1 MSLLIKGGT
10 VVTAEE
16 SYRADVY
23 CANGTIQAIGEN
35 LEVPGGAEVVD
46 AGEALVIP
54 GGIDPHT
61 HMELPF
67 MGTVTADDFMSGPSS
82 ALAGGTTMII
92 DFVIPSPEQ
101 SLLEAYDT
109 WMANAQKAPSDYSF
123 HVAITWW
130 SDQVREEMGV
140 LTRERGVNSFKHFMA
155 YKGAIMLDDEA
166 LLNSF
171 ERCQELGAMATVH
184 AENGEMIY
192 HLQNKLLAMG
202 ITGPEGHVQSRPP
215 EVEGEATQRVITVAG
230 VVNAPLYVVHCSC
243 KQSLAAI
250 ARARANGQA
259 VYGEALA
266 QHLVIDESTHYLPDF
281 TMAAAHVMSPPFRTK
296 EHRDALW
303 GGLQSGTLQTTASDH
318 CAFCAP
324 QKALGKDDF
333 TLMPNG
339 CGGIEDRMSVLWD
352 QGVKTD
358 LLTANDFVRVT
369 STATAKIFN
378 IHPRKGSVSVGADAD
393 LTVWDPNASRTVS
406 VNTHHSNLDFNLYEG
421 MTLTGIARATI
432 SQGKQLWDGKEL
444 SVEKG
449 VGRYIPRP
457 TYSKVFDRVKTFVE
471 LNVPRRVERA
481 QAAE

>member
-16 SYRADVY
+16 THRADVY
-23 CANGTIQAIGEN
+23 CADGTIQAIGEN
-35 LEVPGGAEVVD
+35 LEAPAGAEVVD
-46 AGEALVIP
+46 AGEALVMP

-67 MGTVTADDFMSGPSS
+67 MGTVTADDFMSGPSA

-92 DFVIPSPEQ
+92 DFVIPSPQQ

-109 WMANAQKAPSDYSF
+109 WMSNAQKAPADYSF

-155 YKGAIMLDDEA
+155 YKGAIMLDDEI

-171 ERCQELGAMATVH
+171 DRCQELGAMATVH
-184 AENGEMIY
+184 AENGEMIF

-202 ITGPEGHVQSRPP
+202 ITGPEGHAQSRPP
-215 EVEGEATQRVITVAG
+215 EVEGEATKRVITVAG
-230 VVNAPLYVVHCSC
+230 VANAPLYVVHCSC

-250 ARARANGQA
+250 AEARANGQA

-266 QHLVIDESTHYLPDF
+266 QHLVIDESTHYLPDI
-281 TMAAAHVMSPPFRTK
+281 TLASAHVMSPPFRTK

-324 QKALGKDDF
+324 QKAMGKDNF

-352 QGVKTD
+352 QGVKTG
-358 LLTANDFVRVT
+358 LLTPNDFVRVT

-378 IHPRKGSVSVGADAD
+378 IFPRKGSVSVGADAD
-393 LTVWDPNASRTVS
+393 ITVWDPNASRTVS
-406 VNTHHSNLDFNLYEG
+406 VKSHHSNLDFNLYEG
-421 MTLTGIARATI
+421 MNLTGVARATI
-432 SQGKQLWDGKEL
+432 SQGKQVWDGKEL
-444 SVEKG
+444 NVERG

-457 TYSKVFDRVKTFVE
+457 TYSSVFERVKTYRE
-471 LNVPRRVERA
+471 LNAPRRVERA

>member
-16 SYRADVY
+16 TYRADVY

-35 LEVPGGAEVVD
+35 LEAPAGAEVVD

-67 MGTVTADDFMSGPSS
+67 MGTVTADDFMSGPS
-82 ALAGGTTMII
+82 AGLAGGTTMII

-109 WMANAQKAPSDYSF
+109 WMSNAQKAPSDYSF

-130 SDQVREEMGV
+130 SDQVKEEMGV

-155 YKGAIMLDDEA
+155 YKGAIMLDDEI

-171 ERCQELGAMATVH
+171 DRCQELGAMATVH

-230 VVNAPLYVVHCSC
+230 VANAPLYVVHCSC
-243 KQSLAAI
+243 IQSLAAI
-250 ARARANGQA
+250 AQARANGQA

-266 QHLVIDESTHYLPDF
+266 QHLVIDESTHYLPDI
-281 TMAAAHVMSPPFRTK
+281 TLASAHVMSPPFRTK

-324 QKALGKDDF
+324 QKALGKDNF

-339 CGGIEDRMSVLWD
+339 CGGIEDRMSILWD
-352 QGVKTD
+352 QGVKTG
-358 LLTANDFVRVT
+358 LLTPNDFVRVT

-378 IHPRKGSVSVGADAD
+378 IHPRKGAVSVGADAD
-393 LTVWDPNASRTVS
+393 LAVWDPNASRKVS
-406 VNTHHSNLDFNLYEG
+406 VKTHHSNMDFNLYEG
-421 MTLTGIARATI
+421 MTLTGLARATI
-432 SQGKQLWDGKEL
+432 SQGKQVWDGKDL
-444 SVEKG
+444 KIEKG

-457 TYSKVFDRVKTFVE
+457 TYSSVFERVKTYRE
-471 LNVPRRVERA
+471 LNAPRRVERA

>member
-10 VVTAEE
+10 VVTAEQ

-406 VNTHHSNLDFNLYEG
+406 VKTHHSNMDFSLYEG

-444 SVEKG
+444 KVEKG

-457 TYSKVFDRVKTFVE
+457 TYSSVFERVKTFRE
-471 LNVPRRVERA
+471 LNAPRRVERA
-481 QAAE
+481 RAAE

>member
-16 SYRADVY
+16 TYRADVY
-23 CANGTIQAIGEN
+23 CAEGAIQAIGEN
-35 LEVPGGAEVVD
+35 LEAPGGAEVVD

-67 MGTVTADDFMSGPSS
+67 MGTVTADDFMSGPSA

-109 WMANAQKAPSDYSF
+109 WMANAEKAPADYSF
-123 HVAITWW
+123 HVAVTWW
-130 SDQVREEMGV
+130 SDQVREEMGT

-155 YKGAIMLDDEA
+155 YKGAIMLDDEM

-171 ERCQELGAMATVH
+171 DRCQELGAMATVH
-184 AENGEMIY
+184 AENGELIDY
-192 HLQNKLLAMG
+192 LQKKLFAMG

-215 EVEGEATQRVITVAG
+215 EVEGEATNRVITVAG
-230 VVNAPLYVVHCSC
+230 TVNAPLYVVHCSC
-243 KQSLAAI
+243 KQSLSAI
-250 ARARANGQA
+250 ATARANGQA
-259 VYGEALA
+259 VYGEALV

-281 TMAAAHVMSPPFRTK
+281 TQAAAHVMSPPFRSK
-296 EHRDALW
+296 EHRDAIW

-324 QKALGKDDF
+324 QKALGKDNF
-333 TLMPNG
+333 AMMPNG

-352 QGVKTD
+352 QGVKTG
-358 LLTANDFVRVT
+358 LLTPNDFVRAT
-369 STATAKIFN
+369 STAAAKIFN
-378 IHPRKGSVSVGADAD
+378 VHPRKGEIRVGADAD
-393 LTVWDPNASRTVS
+393 ITVWDPNATRTIS
-406 VNTHHSNLDFNLYEG
+406 ASTHHSNMDFNLYEG
-421 MTLTGIARATI
+421 MTVTGIARATI
-432 SQGKQLWDGKEL
+432 SQGKQVWDGKDL
-444 SVEKG
+444 KIEKG

-457 TYSKVFDRVKTFVE
+457 TYSKVFDRVKTFAE
-471 LNVPRRVERA
+471 LNAPRRVERA

>member
-23 CANGTIQAIGEN
+23 CADGTIQAIGEN
-35 LEVPGGAEVVD
+35 LEAPAGAEVVD

-67 MGTVTADDFMSGPSS
+67 MGTVTADDFMSGPSAGLS
-82 ALAGGTTMII
+82 GGTTMII

-109 WMANAQKAPSDYSF
+109 WMANAAKAPSDYSF

-130 SDQVREEMGV
+130 SDQVKEEMGV

-155 YKGAIMLDDEA
+155 YKGAIMLDDEI

-171 ERCQELGAMATVH
+171 DRCQELGAMATVH
-184 AENGEMIY
+184 AENGEMIF

-230 VVNAPLYVVHCSC
+230 VANAPLYVVHCSC

-250 ARARANGQA
+250 AQARANGQA

-266 QHLVIDESTHYLPDF
+266 QHLVIDESTHYLPDI
-281 TMAAAHVMSPPFRTK
+281 TMASAHVMSPPFRTK

-324 QKALGKDDF
+324 QKALGKDNF

-339 CGGIEDRMSVLWD
+339 CGGIEDRMSILWD
-352 QGVKTD
+352 QGVKTG
-358 LLTANDFVRVT
+358 LLTPNDFVRVT

-378 IHPRKGSVSVGADAD
+378 IHPRKGAVSVGADAD
-393 LTVWDPNASRTVS
+393 LAVWDPNASRKVS
-406 VNTHHSNLDFNLYEG
+406 VKTHHSNMDFNLYEG
-421 MTLTGIARATI
+421 MTLTGLARATI
-432 SQGKQLWDGKEL
+432 SQGKQVWDGKDL
-444 SVEKG
+444 KVEKG

-457 TYSKVFDRVKTFVE
+457 TYSSVFDRVKTYRA
-471 LNVPRRVERA
+471 LNAPRRVERA

>member
-10 VVTAEE
+10 VVTAEV

-23 CANGTIQAIGEN
+23 CADGTIQAIGEN
-35 LEVPGGAEVVD
+35 LEAPAGAEVVD

-67 MGTVTADDFMSGPSS
+67 MGTVTADDFMSGPSAGLS
-82 ALAGGTTMII
+82 GGTTMII

-101 SLLEAYDT
+101 SLLEACDT
-109 WMANAQKAPSDYSF
+109 WMANAAKAPSDYSF

-155 YKGAIMLDDEA
+155 YKGAIMLDDEI

-171 ERCQELGAMATVH
+171 DRCQELGAMATVH
-184 AENGEMIY
+184 AENGEMIF

-230 VVNAPLYVVHCSC
+230 VANAPLYVVHCSC

-250 ARARANGQA
+250 AQARANGQA

-266 QHLVIDESTHYLPDF
+266 QHLVIDESTHYLPDI
-281 TMAAAHVMSPPFRTK
+281 TMASAHVMSPPFRTK

-324 QKALGKDDF
+324 QKALGKDNF

-339 CGGIEDRMSVLWD
+339 CGGIEDRMSILWD
-352 QGVKTD
+352 QGVKTG
-358 LLTANDFVRVT
+358 LLTPNDFVRVT

-378 IHPRKGSVSVGADAD
+378 IHPRKGAVSVGADAD
-393 LTVWDPNASRTVS
+393 LAVWDPNASRKVS
-406 VNTHHSNLDFNLYEG
+406 VKTHHSNMDFNLYEG
-421 MTLTGIARATI
+421 MTLTGLARATI
-432 SQGKQLWDGKEL
+432 SQGKQVWDGKDL
-444 SVEKG
+444 KVEKG

-457 TYSKVFDRVKTFVE
+457 TYSSVFDRVKTYRA
-471 LNVPRRVERA
+471 LNAPRRVERA

>member
-16 SYRADVY
+16 TYRADVY

-35 LEVPGGAEVVD
+35 LEAPAGAELVD

-67 MGTVTADDFMSGPSS
+67 MGTVTADDFMSGPS
-82 ALAGGTTMII
+82 AGLAGGTTMII

-109 WMANAQKAPSDYSF
+109 WMSNAQKAPSDYSF

-155 YKGAIMLDDEA
+155 YKGAIMLDDEI

-171 ERCQELGAMATVH
+171 DRCQELGAMATVH
-184 AENGEMIY
+184 AENGEMIF

-230 VVNAPLYVVHCSC
+230 VANAPLYVVHCSC

-250 ARARANGQA
+250 AQARANGQA

-266 QHLVIDESTHYLPDF
+266 QHLVIDESTHYLPDI
-281 TMAAAHVMSPPFRTK
+281 TMASAHVMSPPFRTK

-324 QKALGKDDF
+324 QKALGKDNF

-339 CGGIEDRMSVLWD
+339 CGGIEDRMSILWD
-352 QGVKTD
+352 QGVKTG
-358 LLTANDFVRVT
+358 LLTPNDFVRVT

-378 IHPRKGSVSVGADAD
+378 IHPRKGAVSVGADAD
-393 LTVWDPNASRTVS
+393 LAVWDPNASRKIS
-406 VNTHHSNLDFNLYEG
+406 VKTHHSNMDFNLYEG
-421 MTLTGIARATI
+421 MTLTGLARATI
-432 SQGKQLWDGKEL
+432 SQGKQVWDGKDLKIE
-444 SVEKG
+444 EG

-457 TYSKVFDRVKTFVE
+457 TYSSVFERVKTYRA
-471 LNVPRRVERA
+471 LNAPRRVERA

>member
-1 MSLLIKGGT
+1 M
-10 VVTAEE
+10 
-16 SYRADVY
+16 
-23 CANGTIQAIGEN
+23 
-35 LEVPGGAEVVD
+35 
-46 AGEALVIP
+46 IP

-67 MGTVTADDFMSGPSS
+67 MGTVTADDFMTGPSS

-92 DFVIPSPEQ
+92 DFVIPNPEQ
-101 SLLEAYDT
+101 SLLEAYDF
-109 WMANAQKAPSDYSF
+109 WMNNAQKAPSDYSF

-155 YKGAIMLDDEA
+155 YKGAIMLDDEI

-171 ERCQELGAMATVH
+171 DRCQELGAMATVH

-192 HLQNKLLAMG
+192 YLQNKLLAMG

-215 EVEGEATQRVITVAG
+215 EVEGEATNRVITVAG
-230 VVNAPLYVVHCSC
+230 VANAPLYVVHCSC

-250 ARARANGQA
+250 AQARANGQA

-266 QHLVIDESTHYLPDF
+266 QHLVIDESTHYLPDI
-281 TMAAAHVMSPPFRTK
+281 TMASAHVMSPPFRTK

-303 GGLQSGTLQTTASDH
+303 GGLQAGTLQTTASDH

-324 QKALGKDDF
+324 QKALGKDNF

-352 QGVKTD
+352 QGVKTGK
-358 LLTANDFVRVT
+358 LTPNDFVRVT

-378 IHPRKGSVSVGADAD
+378 IFPRKGSVSVGADAD
-393 LTVWDPNASRTVS
+393 LTVWDPKASRTVS
-406 VNTHHSNLDFNLYEG
+406 VNTHHSNMDFNLYEG
-421 MTLTGIARATI
+421 MNLTGIARATI
-432 SQGKQLWDGKEL
+432 SQGKQVWDGKEL
-444 SVEKG
+444 NVESG

-457 TYSKVFDRVKTFVE
+457 TYSSVFERVKTYRE
-471 LNVPRRVERA
+471 LNAPHRVERA

>member
-23 CANGTIQAIGEN
+23 CGNGTIQAIGEN
-35 LEVPGGAEVVD
+35 LDVPVGAEVVD

-67 MGTVTADDFMSGPSS
+67 MGTVTADDFMTGPSS

-92 DFVIPSPEQ
+92 DFVIPNPEQ
-101 SLLEAYDT
+101 SLLEAYDF
-109 WMANAQKAPSDYSF
+109 WMNNARKAPSDYSF

-130 SDQVREEMGV
+130 SEQVREEMGV

-155 YKGAIMLDDEA
+155 YKGAIMLDDEI

-171 ERCQELGAMATVH
+171 DRCQELGAMATVH

-192 HLQNKLLAMG
+192 YLQNKLLAMG

-215 EVEGEATQRVITVAG
+215 EVEGEAAQRVITVAG

-250 ARARANGQA
+250 AQARANGQA
-259 VYGEALA
+259 VYGEVLA
-266 QHLVIDESTHYLPDF
+266 QHLVIDESMHYLPDT
-281 TMAAAHVMSPPFRTK
+281 TMASAHVMSPPFRTK

-318 CAFCAP
+318 CVFCAP
-324 QKALGKDDF
+324 QKAVGKDNF

-339 CGGIEDRMSVLWD
+339 CGGIEDRMSILWD
-352 QGVKTD
+352 QGVKTGK
-358 LLTANDFVRVT
+358 LTPNDFVRVT

-378 IHPRKGSVSVGADAD
+378 IHPRKGAVSVGADAD
-393 LTVWDPNASRTVS
+393 LTVWDPKASRTVS
-406 VNTHHSNLDFNLYEG
+406 VKTHHSNLDFNLYEG
-421 MTLTGIARATI
+421 MTLTGLARATI
-432 SQGKQLWDGKEL
+432 SQGKQVWDGKEL
-444 SVEKG
+444 RVEKG

-457 TYSKVFDRVKTFVE
+457 TYSSVFERVKTYRE
-471 LNVPRRVERA
+471 LNAPRRVERA

>member
-16 SYRADVY
+16 TYRADVY

-35 LEVPGGAEVVD
+35 LEAPAGAELVD

-67 MGTVTADDFMSGPSS
+67 MGTVTADDFMSGPS
-82 ALAGGTTMII
+82 AGLAGGTTMII

-101 SLLEAYDT
+101 SLLETYDT
-109 WMANAQKAPSDYSF
+109 WMSNAQKAPSDYSF

-155 YKGAIMLDDEA
+155 YKGAIMLDDEI

-171 ERCQELGAMATVH
+171 DRCQELGAMATVH
-184 AENGEMIY
+184 AENGEMIF

-230 VVNAPLYVVHCSC
+230 VANAPLYVVHCSC

-250 ARARANGQA
+250 AQARANGQA

-266 QHLVIDESTHYLPDF
+266 QHLVIDESTHYLPDI
-281 TMAAAHVMSPPFRTK
+281 TMASAHVMSPPFRTK

-324 QKALGKDDF
+324 QKALGKDNF

-339 CGGIEDRMSVLWD
+339 CGGIEDRMSILWD
-352 QGVKTD
+352 QGVKTG
-358 LLTANDFVRVT
+358 LLTPNDFVRVT

-378 IHPRKGSVSVGADAD
+378 IHPRKGAVSVGADAD
-393 LTVWDPNASRTVS
+393 LAVWDPNASRKIS
-406 VNTHHSNLDFNLYEG
+406 VKTHHSNMDFNLYEG
-421 MTLTGIARATI
+421 MTLTGLARATI
-432 SQGKQLWDGKEL
+432 SQGKQVWDGKDLKIE
-444 SVEKG
+444 EG

-457 TYSKVFDRVKTFVE
+457 TYSSVFERVKTYRA
-471 LNVPRRVERA
+471 LNAPRRVERA

>member
-16 SYRADVY
+16 TYRADVY
-23 CANGTIQAIGEN
+23 CAEGTIQAIGEN
-35 LEVPGGAEVVD
+35 LEAPGGAEMVD

-67 MGTVTADDFMSGPSS
+67 MGTVTADDFMSGPSA

-109 WMANAQKAPSDYSF
+109 WMANAEKAPADYSF

-130 SDQVREEMGV
+130 SDQVREEMGT

-155 YKGAIMLDDEA
+155 YKGAIMLDDEV

-171 ERCQELGAMATVH
+171 DRCQELGAMATVH
-184 AENGEMIY
+184 AENGELIDY
-192 HLQNKLLAMG
+192 LQKKLFAMG

-230 VVNAPLYVVHCSC
+230 TVNAPLYVVHCSC

-250 ARARANGQA
+250 ATARANGQA
-259 VYGEALA
+259 VYGEALV

-281 TMAAAHVMSPPFRTK
+281 TQAAAHVMSPPFRSK
-296 EHRDALW
+296 EHRDAIW

-324 QKALGKDDF
+324 QKALGKDNF
-333 TLMPNG
+333 AMMPNG
-339 CGGIEDRMSVLWD
+339 
-352 QGVKTD
+352 
-358 LLTANDFVRVT
+358 
-369 STATAKIFN
+369 
-378 IHPRKGSVSVGADAD
+378 
-393 LTVWDPNASRTVS
+393 
-406 VNTHHSNLDFNLYEG
+406 
-421 MTLTGIARATI
+421 
-432 SQGKQLWDGKEL
+432 
-444 SVEKG
+444 
-449 VGRYIPRP
+449 
-457 TYSKVFDRVKTFVE
+457 
-471 LNVPRRVERA
+471 
-481 QAAE
+481 

>member
-10 VVTAEE
+10 VVTAEQ

-406 VNTHHSNLDFNLYEG
+406 VKTHHSNMDFNLYEG

-457 TYSKVFDRVKTFVE
+457 TYSSVFERVKTFRE
-471 LNVPRRVERA
+471 LNAPRRVERA
-481 QAAE
+481 RAAE

>member
-352 QGVKTD
+352 QGVKTG
-358 LLTANDFVRVT
+358 LLTPNDFVRAT
-369 STATAKIFN
+369 STAAAKIFN
-378 IHPRKGSVSVGADAD
+378 VHPRKGEIRVGADAD
-393 LTVWDPNASRTVS
+393 ISVWDPNATRIISAK
-406 VNTHHSNLDFNLYEG
+406 THHSNMDFNLYEG
-421 MTLTGIARATI
+421 MTVNGISRATI
-432 SQGKQLWDGKEL
+432 SQGKQVWDGKEL
-444 SVEKG
+444 KIEKG

-471 LNVPRRVERA
+471 LNAPRRVERA